1 MLCFAVAVAAA
12 AAAKGLREAP
22 KIEPPFES
30 IIEEGAGPVREFA
43 LRDHRGALHTMASWS
58 THRAIVLLFCKTA
71 DRDSMEAR
79 RATAKLAAFFQQRGV
94 LFLAVC
100 CDGTTATA
108 AAHDL
113 ASEVQ
118 SALPILFDPQQVV
131 ARQAGVRVVPE
142 AVLLS
147 PDGQVL
153 YRGRVQAA
161 RGVPEA
167 LESAAGSYDLESALR
182 AIDRDELPAVTRAP
196 AAGNPLSSVARP
208 AEARPEETMPITF
221 TQHVAPIIWSKCA
234 RCHRPREV
242 APFSLLT
249 YEDAAKRATF
259 IHELTEDDR
268 MPPWKP
274 HPGAG
279 VFLDA
284 PRLSV
289 IEKETLARWAAT
301 GCARRS
307 RQSSGGAG
315 IPRRVAA
322 G

>member
-1 MLCFAVAVAAA
+1 MTDRIELSRAKWRRPWSRPVLSLFALRDRNVRRRVGVAGLLCFAVAVAAA
-12 AAAKGLREAP
+12 AAAKGLRKAP

-131 ARQAGVRVVPE
+131 ARQAGARVVPE

-167 LESAAGSYDLESALR
+167 LQERRWLLR
-182 AIDRDELPAVTRAP
+182 SGIGTSRDR
-196 AAGNPLSSVARP
+196 S
-208 AEARPEETMPITF
+208 
-221 TQHVAPIIWSKCA
+221 
-234 RCHRPREV
+234 
-242 APFSLLT
+242 
-249 YEDAAKRATF
+249 
-259 IHELTEDDR
+259 
-268 MPPWKP
+268 
-274 HPGAG
+274 
-279 VFLDA
+279 
-284 PRLSV
+284 
-289 IEKETLARWAAT
+289 
-301 GCARRS
+301 
-307 RQSSGGAG
+307 
-315 IPRRVAA
+315 
-322 G
+322 